1 MEKNRKELKSF
12 SFLILAIVA
21 MELIRAIITLC
32 ITGGVPNASEI
43 PSGVTEDIARVVY
56 IITIALAFIVAIPEI
71 YVGIKGIKIANGAK
85 SGNAHIIWAVILA
98 VFAGLSLISAISDIF
113 SEFSIDG
120 LFDILGAAI
129 NLTLFAF
136 YYVYACRVAK
146 EK

>member
-32 ITGGVPNASEI
+32 IAGVPNASEI

-85 SGNAHIIWAVILA
+85 GGNAHIIWAVILA